1 MTVLWRKGVVM
12 QKSILAA
19 FIALIGTTG
28 AAAAASC
35 SLPDVADKV
44 DLKQVRGTNLV
55 TVPVTIN
62 GTPRQLLLD
71 IGTRPTKISQATVAE
86 LGLPEASRLTE
97 NIDTA
102 RVRGDLSFGS
112 APLQATVRQS
122 GSGINP
128 ETFGMRVRLNSFT
141 IGDATAKNLPFLV
154 AKDGDMAKDAPYDGL
169 LTNDF
174 FKQYDVEIDF
184 GTNQMLWLTP
194 TTCTDPLQVAYW
206 TNNGV
211 AIVPMIV
218 DGGRFKVPVTIEGHS
233 IVAVLDTSSEHTVMR
248 RDIAEQVMGFHADT
262 PDMMPAGDT
271 KDGMGQTVYRHLFPK
286 ISFIG
291 SGTVTA
297 GNIGV
302 LIAANNMTGSDK
314 EKVLGSQA
322 RSSDARIPD
331 LVLGMD
337 VLHHLHIYA
346 VFGQHRLYVTQV
358 FFS

>member
-102 RVRGDLSFGS
+102 RVRSDLSFGS

-128 ETFGMRVRLNSFT
+128 KHSACACASTHSPL
-141 IGDATAKNLPFLV
+141 ATPRPRTCPSWSPR
-154 AKDGDMAKDAPYDGL
+154 MAIWPR
-169 LTNDF
+169 T
-174 FKQYDVEIDF
+174 
-184 GTNQMLWLTP
+184 
-194 TTCTDPLQVAYW
+194 
-206 TNNGV
+206 
-211 AIVPMIV
+211 
-218 DGGRFKVPVTIEGHS
+218 
-233 IVAVLDTSSEHTVMR
+233 
-248 RDIAEQVMGFHADT
+248 
-262 PDMMPAGDT
+262 
-271 KDGMGQTVYRHLFPK
+271 HLM
-286 ISFIG
+286 
-291 SGTVTA
+291 TA
-297 GNIGV
+297 
-302 LIAANNMTGSDK
+302 S
-314 EKVLGSQA
+314 
-322 RSSDARIPD
+322 
-331 LVLGMD
+331 
-337 VLHHLHIYA
+337 
-346 VFGQHRLYVTQV
+346 
-358 FFS
+358 